1 MLTSSFWINLDQLKE
16 KVRRQIASMI
26 DGRPDIVVYADRPL
40 TSNEYELIR
49 ENAEEFEEA
58 YPMDEPLHIHLEGE
72 DISDAIADL
81 SAYIQ

>member
-1 MLTSSFWINLDQLKE
+1 MKE

-40 TSNEYELIR
+40 TSNEHELIR
-49 ENAEEFEEA
+49 ENVEESTA

-72 DISDAIADL
+72 DISDVDRGSQRL
-81 SAYIQ
+81 YSVDSLRFREG